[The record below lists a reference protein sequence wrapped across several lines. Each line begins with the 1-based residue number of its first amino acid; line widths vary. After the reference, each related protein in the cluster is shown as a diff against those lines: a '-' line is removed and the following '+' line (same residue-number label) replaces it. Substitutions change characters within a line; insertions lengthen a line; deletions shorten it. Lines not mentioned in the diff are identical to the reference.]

1 MTALVEIGL
10 SLAILPVILM
20 ILWSMRDIPK
30 EIIAIVRK
38 GDTEDRLR
46 AISFVVIV
54 TGTIIATIGGVLSI
68 CD

>member
-1 MTALVEIGL
+1 MNTLVEIGL
-10 SLAILPVILM
+10 SIAIMPVLFM

-46 AISFVVIV
+46 VMYFVVGV
-54 TGTIIATIGGVLSI
+54 TGIIIATIGSVLSI
-68 CD
+68 